1 MDILCFV
8 IHSTK
13 KMFSSLMKNW
23 NLPTFTANET
33 FTIITWYELSQEE
46 SNLLKAG
53 LYLLIH
59 PDKIRKSDIFTIF
72 EKIHYLLL
80 NNLNFKKTKSQIK
93 AHLSF
98 LLILIFT
105 TTKPLHVYYVN
116 ILSYETLQRIKILLW
131 PNPIKEIELS
141 F

>member
-1 MDILCFV
+1 MFRHTLN
-8 IHSTK
+8 K
-13 KMFSSLMKNW
+13 KMFSLLMKTC
-23 NLPTFTANET
+23 NLRIFTDNET
-33 FTIITWYELSQEE
+33 ITIITRYELSQEE
-46 SNLLKAG
+46 SNLLKTG
-53 LYLLIH
+53 LSFLIH

-116 ILSYETLQRIKILLW
+116 ILSYETLQRIKILL
-131 PNPIKEIELS
+131 
-141 F
+141 

>member
-1 MDILCFV
+1 MFRHTLN
-8 IHSTK
+8 K
-13 KMFSSLMKNW
+13 KMFSSLMRDCSS
-23 NLPTFTANET
+23 PIFTANKT
-33 FTIITWYELSQEE
+33 ITIITRYELSQEE

-59 PDKIRKSDIFTIF
+59 PDQIRKSDIFTIF
-72 EKIHYLLL
+72 EKIHYSFL

-105 TTKPLHVYYVN
+105 TTKLLHVYYVN
-116 ILSYETLQRIKILLW
+116 ILSYETLQRIKILL
-131 PNPIKEIELS
+131 
-141 F
+141 